1 MRSDCSHTWLNR
13 SPFGS
18 PDALQA
24 MGLLTE
30 ALILFPSVG
39 AFYLSCLSFLP
50 AVCFENPEAQGL
62 CSSLWESI
70 VRFGS
75 IFSVVSKDMVSFSDV
90 IKPLLGGCNPRFKC
104 LTFIS

>member
-1 MRSDCSHTWLNR
+1 MCSDCSHWLIR

-24 MGLLTE
+24 VGLLTE

-39 AFYLSCLSFLP
+39 AFYVSCLSFLP
-50 AVCFENPEAQGL
+50 AVCFENAEAQGL

-70 VRFGS
+70 VRFTAY
-75 IFSVVSKDMVSFSDV
+75 SVWFPKIWLASLM
-90 IKPLLGGCNPRFKC
+90 
-104 LTFIS
+104 